1 MREIRT
7 LRAMWRALET
17 GFSLKIYAPALDP
30 TAIIRPFFFLLT
42 FGMRDLILFFVHI
55 PGPAVDLA
63 FPPSCGS

>member
-30 TAIIRPFFFLLT
+30 TGYEVFRARC
-42 FGMRDLILFFVHI
+42 
-55 PGPAVDLA
+55 LA
-63 FPPSCGS
+63 MSGFIARMAP

>member
-30 TAIIRPFFFLLT
+30 TKVTPRLSWGLPPT
-42 FGMRDLILFFVHI
+42 FTT
-55 PGPAVDLA
+55 
-63 FPPSCGS
+63 